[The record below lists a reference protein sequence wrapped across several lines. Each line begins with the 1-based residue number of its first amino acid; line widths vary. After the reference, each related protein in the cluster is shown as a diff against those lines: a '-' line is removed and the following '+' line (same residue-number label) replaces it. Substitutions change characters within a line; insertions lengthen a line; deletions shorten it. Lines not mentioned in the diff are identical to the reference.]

1 MTLDQLMAFTVN
13 PDHER
18 QEQVFDRVQRS
29 LRESSPTPSAAC

>member
-18 QEQVFDRVQRS
+18 QEQVWEALKRS
-29 LRESSPTPSAAC
+29 YTRSPTRSAAC